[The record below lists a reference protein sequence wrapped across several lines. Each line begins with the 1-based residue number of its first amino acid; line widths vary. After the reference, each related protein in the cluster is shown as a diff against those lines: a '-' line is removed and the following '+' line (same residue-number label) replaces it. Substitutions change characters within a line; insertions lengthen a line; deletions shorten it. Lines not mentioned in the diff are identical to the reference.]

1 MSYLRIIQTA
11 PTNPLRGS
19 EVQPWT
25 TRIVLCQ
32 KRFTSQ
38 SSASDQLHQDAIQPK
53 PSLPRGEWILTLSL
67 WNQFQ
72 RARSSKMVLKKRGSD
87 VGSNGSNL
95 IENLCVQFSAFHIF
109 ETAKT
114 VLKMQASE
122 ERYVRMPK
130 RFIISSCC
138 GVNIPVS
145 LRLCRLTSEYISA
158 KNQQTKRRASSS
170 NTSCTS
176 WVSALHSET
185 AKHNPWRVAWRDH
198 PVAIPRTSCRHD
210 LSNSHGYPEY
220 QRRCDCNDPW
230 TMVKW
235 IRSLNPRCVAPKCL
249 ILPNGWQW
257 EKGSYC
263 KIIAQKAF
271 QWVRH

>member
-53 PSLPRGEWILTLSL
+53 PSLPKGEWILTLSL

-95 IENLCVQFSAFHIF
+95 IANLLCPIVSISRLNFHIP

-114 VLKMQASE
+114 VLKIQASE

-130 RFIISSCC
+130 RFMISSCC

-158 KNQQTKRRASSS
+158 KNQQTRGG
-170 NTSCTS
+170 
-176 WVSALHSET
+176 
-185 AKHNPWRVAWRDH
+185 
-198 PVAIPRTSCRHD
+198 I
-210 LSNSHGYPEY
+210 
-220 QRRCDCNDPW
+220 
-230 TMVKW
+230 
-235 IRSLNPRCVAPKCL
+235 
-249 ILPNGWQW
+249 
-257 EKGSYC
+257 
-263 KIIAQKAF
+263 F
-271 QWVRH
+271 